1 MKKRTYTCPTS
12 KKEFVLPANLY
23 PNNHKIEGKWVYKLP
38 EGKKSLHKCVL
49 DKVPDLIPPQMA
61 IEIAEI
67 LNEKHYGIRTQNK
80 SPKKL
85 KGYMTDQVEDF
96 ITWMLENDSNHKLTL
111 IKNGKRVDKENWKG
125 LQSLLR
131 RMGDAFNQYTFSE
144 LPFEE
149 LSDWYQDNNNF
160 TGNTQ
165 AKARTIYLKFFT
177 HNIHSDPRFMLLFS
191 AGGLKIDIS
200 DKKRSRLSGSQF
212 NKIRDLAIAD
222 NEWALINAMDIGLL
236 TMLRR
241 TNICNLQFANI
252 EDDKLHVEL
261 IKKKQPVIFVF
272 NLNDES
278 NQALHDVI
286 KRCRVQS
293 HDVMKGSIT
302 TPATNLIHK
311 IWYRKH
317 SFRNVVISGRKGEK
331 NHISSVL
338 PRKLSNLFQ
347 EYRDMLPE
355 IASLPVDERP
365 TFHEIRALGCHRAI
379 KSGMSL
385 EDVSMLMGH
394 KDAETTERFYKRGH
408 EEEIYDVV
416 CAVGDIAA

>member
-1 MKKRTYTCPTS
+1 MKKRIYICPST
-12 KKEFVLPANLY
+12 KEEFVLPANLY

-38 EGKKSLHKCVL
+38 EGKKSLHNCVKS
-49 DKVPDLIPPQMA
+49 DVPEKIPPTMA
-61 IEIAEI
+61 IEIAEL
-67 LNEKHYGIRTQNK
+67 LNEKYYGLPASYHNEKNLT
-80 SPKKL
+80 
-85 KGYMTDQVEDF
+85 GYMVDQVEDF
-96 ITWMLENDSNHKLTL
+96 ITWMKDNDSNHKLTL

-131 RMGDAFNQYTFSE
+131 RLGDAFSQYTFKD
-144 LPFEE
+144 LPFED
-149 LSDWYQDNNNF
+149 LAKWYQDKNNF

-191 AGGLKIDIS
+191 AGGLKIDVA
-200 DKKRSRLSGSQF
+200 DKKRGRLSGSQF
-212 NKIRDLAIAD
+212 NQIRDLAFAN
-222 NEWALINAMDIGLL
+222 NEWALVNAMDIGLL

-252 EDDKLHVEL
+252 ESDKLHVEL
-261 IKKKQPVIFVF
+261 IKKKEPVIFVF

-278 NQALHDVI
+278 NQALHEVI

-293 HDVMKGSIT
+293 HEVVKGKIT
-302 TPATNLIHK
+302 TPAPNMIHK
-311 IWYRKH
+311 IWYRNH
-317 SFRNVVISGRKGEK
+317 SFRNVVISGRQGEK
-331 NHISSVL
+331 NHLSSVL

-355 IASLPVDERP
+355 IAELPVEERP

-379 KSGMSL
+379 KAGMSL
-385 EDVSMLMGH
+385 EDVSMLLGH
-394 KDAETTERFYKRGH
+394 KDVDTTEKFYKRGH

-416 CAVGDIAA
+416 CAVGGI